1 MMEEVSGEDSPAVS
15 PLPAASTPGST
26 ATPPS
31 SSAATAPPG
40 TPVAPPP
47 MGTPLQPPP
56 PGPAQTYSPLQTPPP
71 GPGFPGYQPPP
82 PPVSTMYS
90 PQQGANPYS
99 MPVGTP
105 SRTAMPTVPLGVGQP
120 PMGVGQSPLGVGQS
134 PLAPG
139 PAEGVQT
146 GITFPEALADPQDD
160 MRYRG
165 GGSSGAGLWGWVTG
179 NPLMQK
185 VVEKTKSSVETMI
198 TTMDPGM
205 TPYIKSGGDIDIVV
219 ASDKEVKVAAVRA
232 AFQKVFGKATV
243 TGEASQSNIAPQP
256 VGYAAGLKGA
266 QERIDTL
273 RRNGVIHEKQPC
285 VSVENFIAELLP
297 DKWFDIGCLV
307 LQDPLNGVALE
318 TFTQATPI
326 PPEAVT
332 RAQDETP
339 ADYNLRWSG
348 LAVTCGEA
356 IERTMPGVHHADW
369 HRAFTGMSRQDMIYS
384 AAVALA
390 GMYKQRLPAKTV

>member
-1 MMEEVSGEDSPAVS
+1 
-15 PLPAASTPGST
+15 
-26 ATPPS
+26 
-31 SSAATAPPG
+31 
-40 TPVAPPP
+40 
-47 MGTPLQPPP
+47 MGTPLQAPPP
-56 PGPAQTYSPLQTPPP
+56 RPAQTFSPIQTPPP

-82 PPVSTMYS
+82 ASTMYSPQAPPPPVSTMYS
-90 PQQGANPYS
+90 PQPGANPYS

-105 SRTAMPTVPLGVGQP
+105 SRTAMPTVPLGVGQ
-120 PMGVGQSPLGVGQS
+120 SPLGVGQS

-139 PAEGVQT
+139 PAEGVQM
-146 GITFPEALADPQDD
+146 GITFPEASVDPQDD

-219 ASDKEVKVAAVRA
+219 SSDKEVKVAAIRA
-232 AFQKVFGKATV
+232 AFQKVFGKATI

-297 DKWFDIGCLV
+297 DKWFDIGCVV

-318 TFTQATPI
+318 TFTQATPV

-339 ADYNLRWSG
+339 PDYNLRWSG

-356 IERTMPGVHHADW
+356 IERTTPGVHHADW
-369 HRAFTGMSRQDMIYS
+369 HRAFTGMSRQDMIFS

-390 GMYKQRLPAKTV
+390 GMYKQRLPGRHV

>member
-15 PLPAASTPGST
+15 PLPPVST
-26 ATPPS
+26 AAPPT
-31 SSAATAPPG
+31 SSATAAAPG
-40 TPVAPPP
+40 TPAAPPP
-47 MGTPLQPPP
+47 MGTPHQTPPT
-56 PGPAQTYSPLQTPPP
+56 GPAQTFSPLQTPPP

-82 PPVSTMYS
+82 PAVSTMYSPQPPPPPVSTMYS
-90 PQQGANPYS
+90 PQPGANPYS

-105 SRTAMPTVPLGVGQP
+105 SRTAMPTVPLGVGQ
-120 PMGVGQSPLGVGQS
+120 S
-134 PLAPG
+134 PLAAG

-146 GITFPEALADPQDD
+146 GITFPEASVDPQDD

-266 QERIDTL
+266 QERMESL

-297 DKWFDIGCLV
+297 DKWFDIGCVV
-307 LQDPLNGVALE
+307 LQDPLNGVTLE
-318 TFTQATPI
+318 MFTQATPV

-339 ADYNLRWSG
+339 PDYNLRWSG

-356 IERTMPGVHHADW
+356 IERTVPGVHHADW
-369 HRAFTGMSRQDMIYS
+369 HRAFTGMSRQDMIFS